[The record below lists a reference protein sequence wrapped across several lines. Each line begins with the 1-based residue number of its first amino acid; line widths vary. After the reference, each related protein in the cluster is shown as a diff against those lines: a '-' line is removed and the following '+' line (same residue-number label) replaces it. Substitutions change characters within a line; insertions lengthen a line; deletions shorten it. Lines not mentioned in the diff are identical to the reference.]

1 MKFLPAFLFCAG
13 TALAV
18 GCTKNEDAAPV
29 ATVASVTA
37 QSNVAPTA
45 DEAER
50 PTLNQDLS
58 SVHRFT
64 VTDIN
69 GQRVSLSRYRGRK
82 ILIVNTASQCGYTPQ
97 YTDLQ
102 TLSVRYADRVVVLGF
117 PSNDFGGQEPGTD
130 GQIAGF
136 CSGVYNVTFPMFHRV
151 SVAWATAI
159 PLYRFLGDQNHN
171 GVLSDRPTW
180 NFCKYLIDESG
191 HVVRFY
197 PSAVT
202 PLSAN
207 LLADILAPSTQ
218 VAAAQV
224 RQ

>member
-1 MKFLPAFLFCAG
+1 MKFLPAFLLCAG

-18 GCTKNEDAAPV
+18 GCTKNEDAAP
-29 ATVASVTA
+29 ATVASATA
-37 QSNVAPTA
+37 QSTGTPTA

-50 PTLNQDLS
+50 LTLNQDLR

-69 GQRVSLSRYRGRK
+69 GQRVSLERYRGRK
-82 ILIVNTASQCGYTPQ
+82 ILIVNTASQCGFTPQ

-102 TLSVRYADRVVVLGF
+102 TLSVRYANRVVVLGF
-117 PSNDFGGQEPGTD
+117 PSNDFGGQEPGSD
-130 GQIAGF
+130 GQIANF
-136 CSGVYNVTFPMFHRV
+136 CSGVYNVTFPLFHRV
-151 SVAWATAI
+151 SVVWSTAI
-159 PLYRFLGDQNHN
+159 PLYRFLGDQNRN

-202 PLSAN
+202 PLSPT
-207 LLADILAPSTQ
+207 LLADILTPSTQ
-218 VAAAQV
+218 VEAAQV
-224 RQ
+224 WQ